1 MYFVEATTRN
11 SNAYTALQNTPSTT
25 CNIHTLLTSYRT
37 VKTLKS
43 FGFIPQ
49 KGTNKIPISTL
60 SKEKIKK
67 LGNLRVI

>member
-1 MYFVEATTRN
+1 M
-11 SNAYTALQNTPSTT
+11 T
-25 CNIHTLLTSYRT
+25 CKSIFPQLFFRT

-43 FGFIPQ
+43 FGFVPQ